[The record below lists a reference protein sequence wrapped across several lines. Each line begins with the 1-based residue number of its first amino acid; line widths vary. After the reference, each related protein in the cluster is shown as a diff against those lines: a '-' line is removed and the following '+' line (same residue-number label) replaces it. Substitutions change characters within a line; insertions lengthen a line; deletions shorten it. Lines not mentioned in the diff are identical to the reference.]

1 MKTIHKYLLR
11 KGLADSTI
19 KQHERNVS
27 IFLNWLETESQY
39 EKDCGYSE
47 MIRFIDS
54 PTITSLG
61 SRVNKNNLNRILT
74 SVTYYF
80 DSIAEKSPSQIN
92 PARNIRIKC
101 NKKRL
106 VHDLLEYDELV
117 VLYRHFK
124 SKTPRQVRNHVILGF
139 LIFQG
144 LTSAEVQKLKIEDL
158 RFEEGSVLVN
168 GDNNNSLK
176 KGTASRMLPLEAIQM
191 VDLIYYLDII
201 RPKIL
206 TGKYLSTS
214 GRKPKRNRRVNN
226 TNQVILSLKGSPN
239 LKNTL
244 HHLFIDLKRVNP
256 KVISSRQLRQSLI
269 AYWLT
274 KHNLRKVQY
283 MAGHRFVSSTE
294 WYKGSNLEDLKREIN
309 VYHPLKLSY
318 SDVFYEFPQI
328 ISS

>member
-1 MKTIHKYLLR
+1 MKTLHKYLLR

-19 KQHERNVS
+19 KQHERNVL
-27 IFLNWLETESQY
+27 IFLNWLETECKS

-54 PTITSLG
+54 PTITSLNH
-61 SRVNKNNLNRILT
+61 RENKNDINRILT

-80 DSIAEKSPSQIN
+80 DSIAEKNPSMMN
-92 PARNIRIKC
+92 PSRNMRIKC
-101 NKKRL
+101 NNKRL

-117 VLYRHFK
+117 GLYRHFK

-144 LTSAEVQKLKIEDL
+144 LTSAEVQKLMIEDL

-176 KGTASRMLPLEAIQM
+176 KGTARRILPLEAIQM
-191 VDLIYYLDII
+191 VDLIDYLSII

-206 TGKYLSTS
+206 TGKYLNAS
-214 GRKPKRNRRVNN
+214 GRKPKRNKRVKN

-244 HHLFIDLKRVNP
+244 HHLFFDLKRHNP

-294 WYKGSNLEDLKREIN
+294 WYKGSDLEDLKREIN
-309 VYHPLKLSY
+309 VYHPLKLNFSPVY
-318 SDVFYEFPQI
+318 S
-328 ISS
+328 